1 MADMTLSMW
10 ILEHPMSPTRWKW
23 HLSQSIRLGDLWHN
37 PLYNNQALMPCYP
50 VISPQQQH
58 VVYFTVINYDYN
70 LKWEL
75 MEATEL
81 YILGIDMNLQGVV
94 SSFKA
99 PSEADGGIPAPRIF
113 TSDFTG
119 YLDKVL
125 PNMLLLFFLTDKCN
139 QFELVRQ
146 IC

>member
-1 MADMTLSMW
+1 
-10 ILEHPMSPTRWKW
+10 
-23 HLSQSIRLGDLWHN
+23 
-37 PLYNNQALMPCYP
+37 MPCYP

-81 YILGIDMNLQGVV
+81 YILGIDKNLLGVV

-139 QFELVRQ
+139 QFELV
-146 IC
+146 